1 MGEVER
7 QTMTAPLTLL
17 KTIMPSSL
25 CEATKETN
33 SRVQQATF
41 WITHWT
47 SGCLFSSF
55 LRYVPPIIPL
65 LELQVHITTS
75 SWKSTWISI
84 TQHVLLEPSLSP
96 VETRWWFNTKGLEVQ
111 IPRLESQFGHLLDD
125 TGKDVHFFLDFT
137 FLFAKCA
144 CMIYSK
150 YYIKD

>member
-1 MGEVER
+1 MQNTGKVKAVENSTILHRRYEALTFRCFTCVTKIVMKTKNSTRLMCSHDRNYQKEKRKWNILQQHGGEMGEVER

-55 LRYVPPIIPL
+55 LRYVPPN
-65 LELQVHITTS
+65 QITT
-75 SWKSTWISI
+75 
-84 TQHVLLEPSLSP
+84 
-96 VETRWWFNTKGLEVQ
+96 
-111 IPRLESQFGHLLDD
+111 
-125 TGKDVHFFLDFT
+125 
-137 FLFAKCA
+137 
-144 CMIYSK
+144 
-150 YYIKD
+150 